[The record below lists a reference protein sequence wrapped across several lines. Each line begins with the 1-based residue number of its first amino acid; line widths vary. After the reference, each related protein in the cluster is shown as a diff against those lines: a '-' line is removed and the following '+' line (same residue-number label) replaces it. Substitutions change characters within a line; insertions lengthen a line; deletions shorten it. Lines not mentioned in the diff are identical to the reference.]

1 MVMRI
6 KKCLQINEKG
16 HNPKNMEADQG
27 KLVEQLRIATKL
39 KKNLKEQS
47 QHSGF
52 SVLLLLLVYC
62 VVVICFQS
70 VLAQCCSHFHR

>member
-39 KKNLKEQS
+39 KQKFERTVTTLR
-47 QHSGF
+47 
-52 SVLLLLLVYC
+52 V
-62 VVVICFQS
+62 
-70 VLAQCCSHFHR
+70 